1 MFETLDLLNISFP
14 HSFMSTVNDV
24 SANSFIIPH
33 LFREVNCSENG
44 EDIHRQPFSG
54 NGEG

>member
-24 SANSFIIPH
+24 LLTPSLSHIS
-33 LFREVNCSENG
+33 SEK
-44 EDIHRQPFSG
+44 
-54 NGEG
+54 